1 MIINLI
7 DPIDYLVETEDVGV
21 INNTNLA
28 IYELLRLINS
38 IGIDHRPTIMTAMIF
53 KFIFLR
59 SLTDKSS

>member
-1 MIINLI
+1 LIINLI

-38 IGIDHRPTIMTAMIF
+38 IGIDHRPTNDCDDI
-53 KFIFLR
+53 
-59 SLTDKSS
+59 